1 MCSQIFL
8 LWLPRVLLCGVLLP
22 FPCFAKT
29 LWSDASVTWLDGSN
43 YRIGDNE
50 RTIVTFE
57 HASGQSW
64 GDTFLFVD
72 RIQPDNSDDF
82 FYSEFSPRVRLLDL
96 TRADTESV
104 VQGVYLA
111 TTWEAGEGV
120 NNYLYGPGFSLALP
134 KFQFFQVNLYRR
146 DNDSKNNGWQLTAA
160 WGLPFSLAST
170 HWHYGG
176 FIDWAGGSADSH
188 ANTNFTSQLKLD
200 VSEVL
205 SLSNVLYVGVEYVY
219 WRNKFGIKN
228 SSVNKTHEA
237 NVNVLLKL
245 HF

>member
-1 MCSQIFL
+1 MCSQMFS
-8 LWLPRVLLCGVLLP
+8 LWLRRVVLCGVLLP
-22 FPCFAKT
+22 LPCFAKT
-29 LWSDASVTWLDGSN
+29 LWSDASVTWLDGSS

-72 RIQPDNSDDF
+72 RIQPDDSDDF

-120 NNYLYGPGFSLALP
+120 NNYLFGPGFSLALP

-146 DNDSKNNGWQLTAA
+146 DNDSKDN
-160 WGLPFSLAST
+160 
-170 HWHYGG
+170 GG

-228 SSVNKTHEA
+228 SSINKTHEA
-237 NVNVLLKL
+237 NVNVLFKL